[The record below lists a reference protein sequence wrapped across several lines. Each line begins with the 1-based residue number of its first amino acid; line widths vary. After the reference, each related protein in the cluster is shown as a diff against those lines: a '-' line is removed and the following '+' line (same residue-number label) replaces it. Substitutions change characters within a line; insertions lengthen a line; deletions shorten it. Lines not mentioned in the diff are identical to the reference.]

1 MFAPRDRR
9 SGIFENGPKE
19 LKSRPK
25 RAFQARVFF
34 SPETIFKVHDIK
46 IKRKVSPFFLPL
58 PVYVP
63 FIALLSLFFARWRG
77 LEAA

>member
-9 SGIFENGPKE
+9 SGIYENGPKE

-34 SPETIFKVHDIK
+34 SPGS
-46 IKRKVSPFFLPL
+46 VSNPF
-58 PVYVP
+58 
-63 FIALLSLFFARWRG
+63 
-77 LEAA
+77 